1 MNWLSP
7 EAVAELTGT
16 APTSYKTQRK
26 RLQLM
31 GVPFTPAYT
40 GRPLVDPQVLAH
52 NPKPRRRVAAP
63 DWSALDAKAAH
74 RK

>member
-7 EAVAELTGT
+7 QDVGTLTGT

-26 RLQLM
+26 RLQQM
-31 GVPFTPAYT
+31 GVPFTPAFT
-40 GRPLVDPQVLAH
+40 GRPLVEPEAVAH
-52 NPKPRRRVAAP
+52 NPKPRRRAIAP
-63 DWSALDAKAAH
+63 DWSALDAKAAN